1 MFGLGGIKM
10 AKDYSRV
17 SIGGEWFY
25 YIDSEDVK
33 VFGEVK
39 TIYKVENI
47 AGEEQMFLEDYVDG
61 WE

>member
-1 MFGLGGIKM
+1 M